1 VDNYQVKKLFYG
13 AHVKV
18 LDFDQEKSRRL
29 EAKLVEHGAAVKVLK
44 SNTELGEVMAR
55 EERISVLLTT
65 PENFTRLKFYMEQI
79 GFPVVGIE
87 WL

>member
-1 VDNYQVKKLFYG
+1 
-13 AHVKV
+13 
-18 LDFDQEKSRRL
+18 
-29 EAKLVEHGAAVKVLK
+29 
-44 SNTELGEVMAR
+44 VMAR